1 MSEERRHICL
11 GFTDERYPEG
21 THICYL
27 YNDDEE
33 RRRILPL
40 FARHAL
46 LDHDCFKYIADVTDG
61 AGLARVTDELGLDST
76 ERGLLRRIEIL
87 TANEGYF
94 PDGGFDPDTML
105 ARLRAT
111 YEQCLDAGFAGARI
125 TGEMCW
131 ALRGIPGAD
140 RILECESRI
149 NDLVREA
156 PVTVMCQYDL
166 RQFDGATMFDI
177 MSVHPVIIVGGHIL
191 RNPFYRHP
199 AASHGQPH
207 GR

>member
-1 MSEERRHICL
+1 MSEQPRHVCL

-46 LDHDCFKYIADVTDG
+46 LEHECCNYVADVADD
-61 AGLARVTDELGLDST
+61 AGLARVMDELDLRSAELGLS
-76 ERGLLRRIEIL
+76 GRIEIA
-87 TANEGYF
+87 TTSEGYF
-94 PDGGFDPDTML
+94 PDGHFDPDAML
-105 ARLRAT
+105 ARLRAS
-111 YEQCLDAGFAGARI
+111 YQRCIAAGHAGARFS
-125 TGEMCW
+125 GEMSW

-140 RILECESRI
+140 RIIECESRI
-149 NDLVREA
+149 NELVKEA

-166 RQFDGATMFDI
+166 RQFDGATMFDV
-177 MSVHPVIIVGGHIL
+177 MSVHPVMVVGGHIL
-191 RNPFYRHP
+191 RNPFYQHLPGAHGHP
-199 AASHGQPH
+199 PGP
-207 GR
+207 